1 MLSQV
6 ALVFASCLAVS
17 GCTNNSTL
25 ESQSN
30 FINTQSSNYIQQTT
44 ANKTIREPN
53 IAQNKPESLVLAE
66 QPSLNLKEIG
76 ERKNGAI
83 SYSSPPLSI
92 SNYMVLRQTGQT
104 NRFGN
109 PLYELELFV
118 NGQLINTHKT
128 VSGRYNTQKR
138 DRHLA
143 GTEAPLPNGRYSVAK
158 HYISGTHSE
167 VGDRFLAISPQF
179 STGRSALGIHYDPS
193 FEKSMKDDGT
203 AGCIALTNR
212 TELDQVLEYIQKYQ
226 PEFLKVQ
233 I

>member
-30 FINTQSSNYIQQTT
+30 FINTQSSNYIQQTA
-44 ANKTIREPN
+44 ANKAIREPN

-92 SNYMVLRQTGQT
+92 SNYDGFWWW
-104 NRFGN
+104 N
-109 PLYELELFV
+109 V
-118 NGQLINTHKT
+118 NYHGY
-128 VSGRYNTQKR
+128 SGWARA
-138 DRHLA
+138 D
-143 GTEAPLPNGRYSVAK
+143 
-158 HYISGTHSE
+158 YICE
-167 VGDRFLAISPQF
+167 DPQ
-179 STGRSALGIHYDPS
+179 
-193 FEKSMKDDGT
+193 
-203 AGCIALTNR
+203 
-212 TELDQVLEYIQKYQ
+212 
-226 PEFLKVQ
+226 
-233 I
+233 